1 MWILLYYYNRMYDF
15 RKNVVRLPTYFL
27 LATTKQ
33 NNKII
38 RSTLTTNMAK
48 ENASLEF
55 RLKKR

>member
-1 MWILLYYYNRMYDF
+1 MYDF

-38 RSTLTTNMAK
+38 RSTLTTYIAK

-55 RLKKR
+55 RLKKKMK